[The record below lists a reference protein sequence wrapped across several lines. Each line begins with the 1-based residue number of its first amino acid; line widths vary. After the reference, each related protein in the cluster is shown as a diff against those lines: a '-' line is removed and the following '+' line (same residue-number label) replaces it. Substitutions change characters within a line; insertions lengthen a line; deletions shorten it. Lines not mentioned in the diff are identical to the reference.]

1 LSVWYT
7 SMFRGDFSII
17 YEKNERFEM
26 YKNILISKNE
36 QILLKTILT
45 EYIQNSPINQTNIHI
60 LIRHICGSD
69 SQIQSNEYTSCGKS
83 TINQI

>member
-1 LSVWYT
+1 
-7 SMFRGDFSII
+7 
-17 YEKNERFEM
+17 M
-26 YKNILISKNE
+26 YKNILVSQKELILLE
-36 QILLKTILT
+36 QILNDSIK
-45 EYIQNSPINQTNIHI
+45 NRPNDSKNIHI